1 MNFSRISAEKAK
13 TLLAK
18 ADTNSIDIRDEQ
30 SFQLGL
36 NCRRS
41 SISIQPLHCRV
52 HAKADKSKTLIVC
65 CYHGN
70 SSQSAAQ
77 FFVEQSFQ
85 EVYSRWWFEH
95 WRTLYPQDCT
105 QGKQEIGPIYFAA
118 LPLHQGHRLSPSN
131 LMAKFPSLAVLPD

>member
-18 ADTNSIDIRDEQ
+18 ADTNLIDIRDEQ
-30 SFQLGL
+30 SFRLGHIVAAQHID
-36 NCRRS
+36 N
-41 SISIQPLHCRV
+41 HCIAEFI
-52 HAKADKSKTLIVC
+52 AKADKSKPLIVC

-85 EVYSRWWFEH
+85 EVYSLDGGFEH

-105 QGKQEIGPIYFAA
+105 QGQ
-118 LPLHQGHRLSPSN
+118 
-131 LMAKFPSLAVLPD
+131 